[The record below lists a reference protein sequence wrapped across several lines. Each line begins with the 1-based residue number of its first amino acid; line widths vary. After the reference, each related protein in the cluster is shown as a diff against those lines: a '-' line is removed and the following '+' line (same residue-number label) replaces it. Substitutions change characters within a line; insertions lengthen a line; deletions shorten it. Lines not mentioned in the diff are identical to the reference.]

1 MKHGAGQKQDFAK
14 FTTSMQSLKIAKT
27 QETND
32 PPPKKTSSQ
41 NYENKIFVAVTVVY
55 VALN

>member
-32 PPPKKTSSQ
+32 PPPKKQVLRILRTKFSSQ
-41 NYENKIFVAVTVVY
+41 LQLYMQ
-55 VALN
+55 L